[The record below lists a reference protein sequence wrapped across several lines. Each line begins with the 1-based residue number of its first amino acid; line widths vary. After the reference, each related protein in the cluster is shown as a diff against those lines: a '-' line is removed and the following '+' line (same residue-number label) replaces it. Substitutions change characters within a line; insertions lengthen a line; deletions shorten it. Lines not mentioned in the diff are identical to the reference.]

1 MNDRFTPLRGDS
13 MESPQPK
20 QGCPDPLCP
29 RLAIVPVLL
38 GLFLL
43 AGCGPRPASRDDR
56 VVVEFWHGMGE
67 RGHQELLL
75 QFADEFMAR
84 HPGVEVRP
92 VFQGLYGALYQK
104 LIAAI
109 TAGSPPAMAQM
120 FESWTTRLYGRD
132 RLVPVQGFI
141 DGPDGYTQEELADFY
156 PEFLDDSRWGATLV
170 TLPFNKSAYVLQYNA
185 DLLRR
190 AGFDGPPQTWQEL
203 REAARAVSA
212 LTTPDGRPCRGMM
225 IRPQL
230 ESFAT
235 IYFSAGGRFLDDEN
249 RPLMT
254 SPLARTSLEFLQEMI
269 EEGWAVVDRNY
280 PSVVLGS
287 GTLGMYIYSSA
298 SFPFNDRFSEGRF
311 EWKAAPVPGPSH
323 LSPGDRRTLFQGYN
337 VGLLSGHSD
346 EVTAAAWNFLKYMLE
361 PEQTARWSKQ
371 TGYCPIRKTVL
382 EVDGI
387 EKYLRENPA
396 YRVPLTQ
403 VSSAAFEP
411 KPDFWESWR
420 TGVGD
425 EIAAALQGLK
435 SVDSA
440 LLGAQRA
447 GEEAIRYDS
456 KFPSI
461 GLPRGGPKA
470 ETVESGNLSTET
482 IPHPVKL
489 NSG

>member
-1 MNDRFTPLRGDS
+1 MRGDS
-13 MESPQPK
+13 MESPGLK
-20 QGCPDPLCP
+20 QGRPGTVRGFRMIAPL
-29 RLAIVPVLL
+29 LL
-38 GLFLL
+38 GFTLLF
-43 AGCGPRPASRDDR
+43 GCGPEPVANDDR
-56 VVVEFWHGMGE
+56 IVVEFWHGMGE
-67 RGHQELLL
+67 RTHQELLL
-75 QFADEFMAR
+75 QFAEEYMAE
-84 HPGVEVRP
+84 HPDVEVRP

-104 LIAAI
+104 LIASI

-120 FESWTTRLYGRD
+120 FESWTTRLYGRK
-132 RLVPVQGFI
+132 RLVPIQRYI
-141 DGPDGYTQEELADFY
+141 DGPNGYAAEELQDFY
-156 PEFLDDSRWGATLV
+156 PAFLDDNRWGATLV

-185 DLLRR
+185 DLLKR
-190 AGFDGPPQTWQEL
+190 AGFEEPPATWAEL
-203 REAARAVSA
+203 REAARVVSG

-235 IYFSAGGRFLDDEN
+235 IYFSAGGRFLDKNN

-254 SPLARTSLEFLQEMI
+254 SPLAEASLDYLLEMI
-269 EEGWAVVDRNY
+269 DEGWAVVDRNY
-280 PSVVLGS
+280 PAVVLGS

-311 EWKAAPVPGPSH
+311 EWRAAPVPGPANV
-323 LSPGDRRTLFQGYN
+323 PEGEQRTLFQGYN
-337 VGLLSGHSD
+337 VGLLSGQP
-346 EVTAAAWNFLKYMLE
+346 EKVTAAAWDFLKYMLE
-361 PEQTARWSKQ
+361 PEQAARWSMQ

-387 EKYLRENPA
+387 KKYLRKNPA

-403 VSSAAFEP
+403 VSRAAFEP

-435 SVDSA
+435 TADAA
-440 LLGAQRA
+440 LVRAQSA

-461 GLPRGGPKA
+461 GDPEASA
-470 ETVESGNLSTET
+470 ESATF
-482 IPHPVKL
+482 
-489 NSG
+489 NSDGL